1 MVQQLL
7 LLGQLVFVL
16 LIYFFVWRVMRGARS
31 DLLGAAGARRSMAHQ
46 DAQESTIIPAA
57 DAQAA
62 RRAAGLTDPRLVV
75 QGSEVLR
82 PGVPFTI
89 GGGLTLGR
97 ADSNDVVLDDAVVSS
112 HHVRIIAPGTV
123 IDDGSTNGTFVNG
136 QRVQGRVSLR
146 SGDQLQVGSTIF
158 RFEGT
163 R

>member
-16 LIYFFVWRVMRGARS
+16 LIYLFVWRVVRGARG
-31 DLLGAAGARRSMAHQ
+31 DLLGAAGARRSMRDQ

-57 DAQAA
+57 DALAA

-75 QGSEVLR
+75 QSSDVLR

-89 GGGLTLGR
+89 GGGLSMGR
-97 ADSNDVVLDDAVVSS
+97 AEGNDVLLDDQVVSS
-112 HHVRIIAPGTV
+112 RHLRIVPPGTV
-123 IDDGSTNGTFVNG
+123 VDEGSTNGTFVNG
-136 QRVQGRVSLR
+136 TRVTGRATLR

-158 RFEGT
+158 RYEGP